1 MPKISPTIALQSAVI
16 ARLRADASLTT
27 ALGGA
32 NKVFDYV
39 PQRTA
44 YPYVIYYETDRFE
57 QDTSS
62 GRSNEHI
69 VSIHVFSD
77 KEGSKQV
84 QAILQLCDEL
94 LQDYTTALIDHR
106 LVNFKFVSADQ
117 VKEDQVYHAI
127 AQYRAYTEES

>member
-1 MPKISPTIALQSAVI
+1 MPKLSPTIALQTALI
-16 ARLRADASLTT
+16 ARLRANAALTT
-27 ALGGA
+27 ALGGS
-32 NKVFDYV
+32 NKIFDYV
-39 PQRTA
+39 PQRTP
-44 YPYVIYYETDRFE
+44 YPYVVYYETDRFE
-57 QDTSS
+57 QDTVS

-69 VSIHVFSD
+69 VSIHTFSD

-94 LQDYTTALIDHR
+94 LQDYATTLTDHR
-106 LVNFKFVSADQ
+106 LVNLKFVSADQ